1 MEFTGTCPKTL
12 PNDVQLKEP
21 SKRLVWELISPLDIL
36 DSTRQKGGM
45 QMHSLL
51 GAQEKKTLVRSHME
65 DGHCPASERLL
76 LRWKV
81 WL

>member
-51 GAQEKKTLVRSHME
+51 GAQEKKPQRDTGEGPHGGWTLSRF
-65 DGHCPASERLL
+65 
-76 LRWKV
+76 
-81 WL
+81 